1 MTDREKVLTGLECL
15 ITDEVPC
22 NECPYDKKRS
32 YCIKSIAKDALAL
45 LKEQESVIEALKSD
59 LDETLAVLG
68 EYAEIVRCK
77 ECKHRGNSEKCVL
90 SAISEEKDFP
100 LFMLDNSGDWFC
112 ADGERKQKDG

>member
-1 MTDREKVLTGLECL
+1 MIDKGKVIYGLEIQL
-15 ITDEVPC
+15 DDLQKYADNDQPLTLTQEQAQEII
-22 NECPYDKKRS
+22 S
-32 YCIKSIAKDALAL
+32 L

-59 LDETLAVLG
+59 LDETLVVLG
-68 EYAEIVRCK
+68 GNAEIVRCK

-112 ADGERKQKDG
+112 ADGERKDDG